1 MDRFEL
7 GMGQA
12 NADQDRQIV
21 LLMQKPLQS
30 P

>member
-12 NADQDRQIV
+12 NADQGRQII
-21 LLMQKPLQS
+21 LIMQKPLQS